1 MLTPLDKTLRN
12 RLERTI
18 KDAREIA
25 EGAAR
30 AALEQLGVGEAGPFA
45 HLSEQDRELRRKL
58 RVHGRQLGDSFN
70 GGKIQTMDRL
80 IEEVAYEHWHRM
92 LFARFLAENN
102 LLMYHDLSACDAQAG
117 PDDPVAVTLEECE
130 DLAAD
135 LSAQAGEGAANGWE
149 LAARFAARML
159 PQIFRLDLPAPRPKP
174 GEYCVY
180 VHQCSE
186 GSFYIG
192 QTDNF
197 QRRLN
202 EHLKGQVSWT
212 APRLPIKPSHW
223 EVFQT
228 REEAVKREQDLKT
241 GFGRTWL
248 KREYSKGRLA
258 ATARQA
264 GSPVFQLTLPPEHQ
278 QKLERLV
285 ADLELSVFTA
295 SDSLGWVYQFWQAKK
310 KDEVNAAER
319 KIGARELPAVTQ
331 LFTEP
336 YMVSF
341 LLDNSL
347 GAWWA
352 ARRLTE
358 ADLQNASSEE
368 ELREKAAIPGVPLD
382 YLRFV
387 RRPSPPGRGAGG
399 EGKKKPIPDDILKNA
414 RELRKNQTDAEQ
426 LLWGL
431 LRDRRFAGKKF
442 RRQHPVDRYIL
453 DFYCHELKLAVELD
467 GGQHNEEVAQHYD
480 KERTRL
486 LNEHGIQVI
495 RFWNNEVLRQT
506 DSVLEALWNA
516 LTPTPL
522 PEGEGLWTPAAGTF
536 DNWPEQLADLKT
548 LDPCCGSG
556 HFLVAAFLMLVP
568 MRMER
573 DGLSAREAVDAVLR
587 ENIHGLEL
595 DQRCV
600 ELAAFALALTAWKY
614 PDLPSPSGR
623 GAGSEGEAK
632 PIGYRVL
639 PELHVACSGLSVSVA
654 KEEWKQLGLGKQNL
668 AIALDW
674 MHDTFKDA
682 PLLGSLLNPA
692 KTDAAKLVQ
701 WDELS
706 SALEQALKQEQ
717 ADEQQEVAVVAQGLA
732 KAATLLAGRYQ
743 WVITNVPYLARG
755 KQNERLRDFCEK
767 HYAAAKND
775 LATVFLDRCLELASP
790 PSPFGRGTGGE
801 GILGGTVSVVLP
813 QNWLFL
819 TSYKKF
825 REKLLK
831 NDTWHLIARLG
842 PGAFET
848 ISGEV
853 VKAIL
858 ISLSRGNSIKESGG
872 LPACGAQAGL
882 FGDVIDGNLIR
893 GVDVSEPRTASE
905 KAAQLLTGEIKSV
918 EQAKQLENP
927 DARVALEEEADLPLL
942 QENAEG
948 LVGLQTGDDPRY
960 VTIFWEFSKLDNS
973 IWEYLQNTPNSLDS
987 EFGGM
992 INLVRWEKGHGTL
1005 LNTPAS
1011 RPTQGLKAVGK
1022 LGIAIH
1028 RMRVL
1033 FPYHF
1038 AKERLHQNV
1047 AVLIPHNP
1055 THLPAIW
1062 CFCSSPDYNEA
1073 VRRIDQKL
1081 NVTNATLVKVP
1092 FDLDHW
1098 TTVAEEKYPNGLPK
1112 PYTND
1117 PTQWIFHGHPCG
1129 SVIWDKEKKW
1139 TAHGPLRTDNSVLH
1153 VAVARLLGYRWPAEL
1168 DLSAC
1173 GNAQAGTSMELADEQ
1188 REWVKR
1194 CEALASYADDD
1205 GIVCIPPVR
1214 GEASAS
1220 DRLLNLLAAAYSPS
1234 PQPLSHGERGSSIL
1248 PSPSGRGAGGEGW
1261 SNDTLA
1267 ALLKSVDHAGKTLET
1282 WLREKF
1288 FTQHCKLF
1296 QHRPFI
1302 WHIWD
1307 GLRDGFAALV
1317 NYHQLDAKLLETL
1330 IYTYLGDWISRQKQ
1344 DIASGV
1350 DGAQERLA
1358 AAEALKKKL
1367 ELILE
1372 GEAPYDIFVRWK
1384 PQDMQPIGWD
1394 PDLGDG
1400 VRLNIR
1406 PFLSVPD
1413 VGKKGAGVLR
1423 DKPNINWNK
1432 DRGKDVESAPWYHAF
1447 DGDRI
1452 NDHHLT
1458 LAEKRAAREAAE

>member
-1 MLTPLDKTLRN
+1 MQPLDKLLRN
-12 RLERTI
+12 QLERTI
-18 KDAREIA
+18 KDARDTA
-25 EGAAR
+25 ETAAQAALGQLSVGAATPD
-30 AALEQLGVGEAGPFA
+30 E
-45 HLSEQDRELRRKL
+45 HLSEQERDLRRRL
-58 RVHGRQLGDSFN
+58 RVHARQLGDLRKPN
-70 GGKIQTMDRL
+70 GEQKLDRL

-102 LLMYHDLSACDAQAG
+102 LLMYPD

-135 LSAQAGEGAANGWE
+135 EGAANGWE

-159 PQIFRLDLPAPRPKP
+159 PQIFRLD
-174 GEYCVY
+174 
-180 VHQCSE
+180 
-186 GSFYIG
+186 
-192 QTDNF
+192 
-197 QRRLN
+197 
-202 EHLKGQVSWT
+202 
-212 APRLPIKPSHW
+212 
-223 EVFQT
+223 
-228 REEAVKREQDLKT
+228 
-241 GFGRTWL
+241 
-248 KREYSKGRLA
+248 
-258 ATARQA
+258 
-264 GSPVFQLTLPPEHQ
+264 SPVFQLGLPPEHQ

-285 ADLELSVFTA
+285 ADLELPVFTA

-310 KDEVNAAER
+310 KDEVNASEV

-352 ARRLTE
+352 ARRLTD
-358 ADLQNASSEE
+358 ADLKNAQNEE
-368 ELREKAAIPGVPLD
+368 ELRRKAAIPGVSLD

-387 RRPSPPGRGAGG
+387 QQ
-399 EGKKKPIPDDILKNA
+399 E
-414 RELRKNQTDAEQ
+414 
-426 LLWGL
+426 
-431 LRDRRFAGKKF
+431 
-442 RRQHPVDRYIL
+442 
-453 DFYCHELKLAVELD
+453 D
-467 GGQHNEEVAQHYD
+467 G
-480 KERTRL
+480 T
-486 LNEHGIQVI
+486 
-495 RFWNNEVLRQT
+495 
-506 DSVLEALWNA
+506 
-516 LTPTPL
+516 
-522 PEGEGLWTPAAGTF
+522 WTPAAGTF
-536 DNWPEQLADLKT
+536 DGWPEQLAGLKT

-556 HFLVAAFLMLVP
+556 HFLVAAFLVLTP

-573 DGLSAREAVDAVLR
+573 DGLSARVAVDAVLR

-614 PDLPSPSGR
+614 PN
-623 GAGSEGEAK
+623 AG
-632 PIGYRVL
+632 GYRVL
-639 PELHVACSGLSVSVA
+639 PELNIACSGLSVSVA
-654 KEEWKQLGLGKQNL
+654 KEEWKQLGLGKKNL
-668 AIALDW
+668 SIALDW

-682 PLLGSLLNPA
+682 PVLGSLLNPA

-717 ADEQQEVAVVAQGLA
+717 SEEQQEAAVVAQGLA

-755 KQNERLRDFCEK
+755 KQSDRLREYCEQ
-767 HYAAAKND
+767 HYPAGKND
-775 LATVFLDRCLELASP
+775 LATVFLDRCLEFCAK
-790 PSPFGRGTGGE
+790 
-801 GILGGTVSVVLP
+801 GGTSSIVLP

-831 NDTWHLIARLG
+831 SDTWHLIARLG
-842 PGAFET
+842 PQAFQT
-848 ISGEV
+848 PMWDFNV
-853 VKAIL
+853 QL
-858 ISLSRGNSIKESGG
+858 ISISRGNSAIESG
-872 LPACGAQAGL
+872 GL
-882 FGDVIDGNLIR
+882 FGDVNDGNQIR

-905 KAAQLLTGEIKSV
+905 KAMQLLSAEIKSV

-927 DARVALEEEADLPLL
+927 DARVLLDQSEASTLL
-942 QENAEG
+942 GEFVEVPQG
-948 LVGLQTGDDPRY
+948 IKTGDDNRFRFN
-960 VTIFWEFSKLDNS
+960 FWEMQTKQFWRFYQSTPDNIESKSFSGLAN
-973 IWEYLQNTPNSLDS
+973 IL
-987 EFGGM
+987 
-992 INLVRWEKGHGTL
+992 RWENEGSELARK
-1005 LNTPAS
+1005 
-1011 RPTQGLKAVGK
+1011 QGEFAWGK
-1022 LGIAIH
+1022 SGIAISQ
-1028 RMRVL
+1028 MASMPWS
-1033 FPYHF
+1033 FF
-1038 AKERLHQNV
+1038 TGEIQDSNINV
-1047 AVLIPHNP
+1047 VVPID
-1055 THLPAIW
+1055 
-1062 CFCSSPDYNEA
+1062 SDYLESIVSYGISQEFKEA
-1073 VRRIDQKL
+1073 VRQLDQKL
-1081 NVTNATLVKVP
+1081 SVTNATLKKVP

-1098 TTVAEEKYPNGLPK
+1098 TKVAEEKYPNGLPK
-1112 PYTND
+1112 PYTDD

-1129 SVIWDKEKKW
+1129 SVIWDEEQKW
-1139 TAHGPLRTDNSVLH
+1139 TDHGSLRTDASVLH

-1168 DLSAC
+1168 D
-1173 GNAQAGTSMELADEQ
+1173 TSMELADEQ

-1194 CEALASYADDD
+1194 CEALAGYADDD

-1220 DRLLNLLAAAYSPS
+1220 DRLLNLLAAAY
-1234 PQPLSHGERGSSIL
+1234 GD
-1248 PSPSGRGAGGEGW
+1248 GW

-1267 ALLKSVDHAGKTLET
+1267 ALLKSADHAGKTLET

-1317 NYHQLDAKLLETL
+1317 NYHQFDAKLLETL
-1330 IYTYLGDWISRQKQ
+1330 VYTYLGDWISRQKQ
-1344 DIASGV
+1344 DIASDV

-1384 PQDMQPIGWD
+1384 PLEKQPIGWD
-1394 PDLGDG
+1394 PDLNDG

-1406 PFLSVPD
+1406 PFLTVPD

-1432 DRGKDVESAPWYHAF
+1432 DRGKDVESAPWYHVF

-1458 LAEKRAAREAAE
+1458 LAEKRVAREAVE

>member
-1 MLTPLDKTLRN
+1 MQPLDKTLRN

-18 KDAREIA
+18 KDARDIA
-25 EGAAR
+25 EDAAR
-30 AALEQLGVGEAGPFA
+30 AALEQLGVGEAAPFA

-58 RVHGRQLGDSFN
+58 RVHGRQLGDSLN

-102 LLMYHDLSACDAQAG
+102 LLMYPD

-135 LSAQAGEGAANGWE
+135 EGAANGWE

-159 PQIFRLDLPAPRPKP
+159 PQIFRLD
-174 GEYCVY
+174 
-180 VHQCSE
+180 
-186 GSFYIG
+186 
-192 QTDNF
+192 
-197 QRRLN
+197 
-202 EHLKGQVSWT
+202 
-212 APRLPIKPSHW
+212 
-223 EVFQT
+223 
-228 REEAVKREQDLKT
+228 
-241 GFGRTWL
+241 
-248 KREYSKGRLA
+248 
-258 ATARQA
+258 
-264 GSPVFQLTLPPEHQ
+264 SPVFQLGLPPEHQ

-285 ADLELSVFTA
+285 ADLELPVFTA

-310 KDEVNAAER
+310 KDEVNASEV

-358 ADLQNASSEE
+358 ADLQNASSEQ
-368 ELREKAAIPGVPLD
+368 ELREKAAIPGAPLD

-387 RRPSPPGRGAGG
+387 QQ
-399 EGKKKPIPDDILKNA
+399 E
-414 RELRKNQTDAEQ
+414 
-426 LLWGL
+426 
-431 LRDRRFAGKKF
+431 
-442 RRQHPVDRYIL
+442 
-453 DFYCHELKLAVELD
+453 D
-467 GGQHNEEVAQHYD
+467 G
-480 KERTRL
+480 T
-486 LNEHGIQVI
+486 
-495 RFWNNEVLRQT
+495 
-506 DSVLEALWNA
+506 
-516 LTPTPL
+516 
-522 PEGEGLWTPAAGTF
+522 WTPAAGTF
-536 DNWPEQLADLKT
+536 HGWPEQLADLKT

-614 PDLPSPSGR
+614 PS
-623 GAGSEGEAK
+623 AG
-632 PIGYRVL
+632 GYRVL
-639 PELHVACSGLSVSVA
+639 PELNVACSGLSISA
-654 KEEWKQLGLGKQNL
+654 KKEEWLALAGDNTNL
-668 AIALDW
+668 RIALEELYKQ
-674 MHDTFKDA
+674 FKDA
-682 PLLGSLLNPA
+682 PVLGCLINPEASLGKRSLFELKWEEVGPLLT
-692 KTDAAKLVQ
+692 K
-701 WDELS
+701 
-706 SALEQALKQEQ
+706 ALKN
-717 ADEQQEVAVVAQGLA
+717 ASDDESNELAVVAKGLSN
-732 KAATLLAGRYQ
+732 AASYLAGKFSL
-743 WVITNVPYLARG
+743 VFTNVPYLKG
-755 KQNERLRDFCEK
+755 GYHSDILKSFCESRYPRSK
-767 HYAAAKND
+767 YD
-775 LATVFLDRCLELASP
+775 LATVFIERCQDLLSSNGSLA
-790 PSPFGRGTGGE
+790 
-801 GILGGTVSVVLP
+801 VVT
-813 QNWLFL
+813 QQYWLFL
-819 TSYKKF
+819 KYYAGL
-825 REKLLK
+825 REYFVRNKQLG
-831 NDTWHLIARLG
+831 LIARLG

-853 VKAIL
+853 VNVCLQITHNAKPSTLYRHTGFELDSVKGIEQK
-858 ISLSRGNSIKESGG
+858 ISHLTSSEV
-872 LPACGAQAGL
+872 L
-882 FGDVIDGNLIR
+882 FSQQSNQ
-893 GVDVSEPRTASE
+893 
-905 KAAQLLTGEIKSV
+905 KK
-918 EQAKQLENP
+918 NP
-927 DARVALEEEADLPLL
+927 DCRISFELTDD
-942 QENAEG
+942 G
-948 LVGLQTGDDPRY
+948 VGLLSEVADFGKGSVSGDGPHYLRK
-960 VTIFWEFSKLDNS
+960 FWEFSTVDNGKKYWLNS
-973 IWEYLQNTPNSLDS
+973 PQESDIWSGRDNIILWDGDQHNPES
-987 EFGGM
+987 ELGFA
-992 INLVRWEKGHGTL
+992 LRGHRVF
-1005 LNTPAS
+1005 N
-1011 RPTQGLKAVGK
+1011 KH
-1022 LGIAIH
+1022 GIAIGK
-1028 RMRVL
+1028 
-1033 FPYHF
+1033 
-1038 AKERLHQNV
+1038 AG
-1047 AVLIPHNP
+1047 
-1055 THLPAIW
+1055 
-1062 CFCSSPDYNEA
+1062 
-1073 VRRIDQKL
+1073 KL
-1081 NVTNATLVKVP
+1081 RFT
-1092 FDLDHW
+1092 
-1098 TTVAEEKYPNGLPK
+1098 
-1112 PYTND
+1112 PYTGELFDDNLAVICPYDNSNLEALWDFCTSGEFEANLRKLDKKMSVTAGTFTKVSFDQDTWLGAPSDINIRKPWSID
-1117 PTQWIFHGHPCG
+1117 PAQWVFHGHP
-1129 SVIWDKEKKW
+1129 S
-1139 TAHGPLRTDNSVLH
+1139 NSNETLQ

-1168 DLSAC
+1168 DA
-1173 GNAQAGTSMELADEQ
+1173 SMELADEQ

-1194 CEALASYADDD
+1194 CEALASFADDD

-1220 DRLLNLLAAAYSPS
+1220 DRLLNLLAAAY
-1234 PQPLSHGERGSSIL
+1234 GD
-1248 PSPSGRGAGGEGW
+1248 AW
-1261 SNDTLA
+1261 SNDTLT
-1267 ALLKSVDHAGKTLET
+1267 ALLKSADHAGKTLET

-1384 PQDMQPIGWD
+1384 PLEKQPIGWD
-1394 PDLGDG
+1394 PDLNDG

-1406 PFLSVPD
+1406 PFLTVPD
-1413 VGKKGAGVLR
+1413 VGKKDAGVLR

-1432 DRGKDVESAPWYHAF
+1432 DRGKDVESAPWYHVF